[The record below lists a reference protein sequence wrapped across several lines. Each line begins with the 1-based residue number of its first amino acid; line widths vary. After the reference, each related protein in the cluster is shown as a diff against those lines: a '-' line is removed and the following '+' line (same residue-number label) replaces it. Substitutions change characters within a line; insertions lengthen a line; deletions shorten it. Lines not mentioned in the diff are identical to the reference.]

1 MDRQRRAARRLGAVA
16 GAAPD
21 VLPARRDPALLHG
34 SGSRCSRRRRRALRL
49 RLPGDGPHRPAADRA
64 KDPVVS
70 PLVGALLG
78 AALGLGGWL
87 VVTAVLDARRTPIAV
102 RVLPYV
108 RDLPRPDTLPTP
120 VSSSNAFAGVFG
132 PWLAAAGRLVER
144 VLGGSASVRRRLQR
158 AGLEMD
164 VAQFRVE
171 QVVWGL
177 VAFAIVAVPSGL
189 IAASSP
195 ERAVPLLIFCAIAFV
210 LGVLLRENRL
220 TAQVTQRERLIL
232 QEFPTVAELL
242 ALAVAAG
249 EGPVAAL
256 DRVVRRTRGELSAEL
271 ARVLAKVRTGTPIA
285 RAFDELAARSGLA
298 VVSRFA
304 EGIAIA
310 VERGTPLADV
320 LHAQAGD
327 VREAGRRALI
337 ESGARREVLMMV
349 PVVFLVL
356 PVVVVFAFWPG
367 LVGLRL
373 VVP

>member
-1 MDRQRRAARRLGAVA
+1 
-16 GAAPD
+16 
-21 VLPARRDPALLHG
+21 
-34 SGSRCSRRRRRALRL
+34 
-49 RLPGDGPHRPAADRA
+49 
-64 KDPVVS
+64 
-70 PLVGALLG
+70 
-78 AALGLGGWL
+78 
-87 VVTAVLDARRTPIAV
+87 
-102 RVLPYV
+102 VLPYV
-108 RDLPRPDTLPTP
+108 RDLPRPDALPPP
-120 VSSSNAFAGVFG
+120 VSTNNAFTGVFG
-132 PWLAAAGRLVER
+132 PSLAVAGRAVER
-144 VLGGSASVRRRLQR
+144 VLGGAASVRRRLQR

-164 VAQFRVE
+164 VAQFRIE
-171 QVVWGL
+171 QVLWGL
-177 VAFAIVAVPSGL
+177 VAFAVVAVPSAMV
-189 IAASSP
+189 AAASP
-195 ERAVPLLIFCAIAFV
+195 ERSVPLLIFCVIAFA

-232 QEFPTVAELL
+232 EEFPTVAELL

-249 EGPVAAL
+249 ESPVAAL
-256 DRVVRRTRGELSAEL
+256 DRVVRRTNGALSAEL
-271 ARVLAKVRTGTPIA
+271 GRVLAQVRTGTPIT
-285 RAFDELAARSGLA
+285 RAFDALASRSGLA

-310 VERGTPLADV
+310 VERGTPLSDV

-356 PVVVVFAFWPG
+356 PTVVVFAFWPG

>member
-1 MDRQRRAARRLGAVA
+1 MT
-16 GAAPD
+16 
-21 VLPARRDPALLHG
+21 
-34 SGSRCSRRRRRALRL
+34 
-49 RLPGDGPHRPAADRA
+49 
-64 KDPVVS
+64 

-78 AALGLGGWL
+78 AALGLGAWL
-87 VVTAVLDARRTPIAV
+87 LATAVLDARRTQLAV

-108 RDLPRPDTLPTP
+108 RDLPRPEALPPP
-120 VSSSNAFAGVFG
+120 VASQNAFAGVFG
-132 PWLAAAGRLVER
+132 PALSAAARAVER
-144 VLGGSASVRRRLQR
+144 LLGGAASVRRRLQR

-164 VAQFRVE
+164 VQQFRVE
-171 QVVWGL
+171 QVLWGL
-177 VAFAIVAVPSGL
+177 VAFAIDAVPSGL
-189 IAASSP
+189 ISDASPDSSFT
-195 ERAVPLLIFCAIAFV
+195 LLIFCVIAFV
-210 LGVLLRENRL
+210 LGVLQLENSL

-242 ALAVAAG
+242 ALSVAAG
-249 EGPVAAL
+249 ESPVAAL
-256 DRVVRRTRGELSAEL
+256 DRVVRRTHGELSAEL
-271 ARVLAKVRTGTPIA
+271 GRVLAQVRTGTPIA

-298 VVSRFA
+298 VVARFA

-310 VERGTPLADV
+310 VERGTRLADV
-320 LHAQAGD
+320 IHAQAGD

-367 LVGLRL
+367 LVGLRV

>member
-1 MDRQRRAARRLGAVA
+1 MSL
-16 GAAPD
+16 
-21 VLPARRDPALLHG
+21 
-34 SGSRCSRRRRRALRL
+34 
-49 RLPGDGPHRPAADRA
+49 
-64 KDPVVS
+64 
-70 PLVGALLG
+70 LVGALLG
-78 AALGLGGWL
+78 AALGFGLWL
-87 VVTAVLDARRTPIAV
+87 AVTAVLDARRTPIAV

-108 RDLPRPDTLPTP
+108 RDLPRPASLPAP
-120 VSSSNAFAGVFG
+120 VSTTGAFAGVFG
-132 PWLAAAGRLVER
+132 PPLAAAAQVVER
-144 VLGGSASVRRRLQR
+144 VLGGSTSVRRRLQR
-158 AGLEMD
+158 AGLDLD

-171 QVVWGL
+171 QVIWGL
-177 VAFAIVAVPSGL
+177 VAFAVVAVPSAL
-189 IAASSP
+189 VAASSP
-195 ERAVPLLIFCAIAFV
+195 ERAVPLLIFSGLAFV
-210 LGVLLRENRL
+210 TGVLLRENRL

-242 ALAVAAG
+242 ALSVAAG
-249 EGPVAAL
+249 ESPVAAL
-256 DRVVRRTRGELSAEL
+256 DRVVRRTHGELSVEL
-271 ARVLAKVRTGTPIA
+271 ARVLAQVRTGTPIT

-310 VERGTPLADV
+310 VERGTPLSDV

-356 PVVVVFAFWPG
+356 PTVVVFAFWPG